1 LPASSGAPLLAGRKT
16 RDCLRLTLTLRCSC
30 RLRIQAHHLE
40 PITQVKS
47 PRQVFQWFEDCATD
61 SFWWLGG
68 LVFLYMVMGVLRIP
82 GQMLMHV
89 LAGFSLGFTV
99 GFPAALIAN
108 TASSC
113 ALYYLGSLYTKG
125 GSTEAWQYYAQKIDV
140 FVMKVAQANFRL
152 YVDADG
158 QYCDKAKQ
166 TEIKTSECQP
176 TC

>member
-1 LPASSGAPLLAGRKT
+1 M
-16 RDCLRLTLTLRCSC
+16 
-30 RLRIQAHHLE
+30 
-40 PITQVKS
+40 KS